1 MITASSLVAT
11 VASAFIVTF
20 ATVVFPNPST
30 LAAGRATLIG
40 GTRAAAAFLSGVLAL
55 DAIVFLVLV
64 FGLHPVLINVGIA
77 HVLPPI
83 AGVAL
88 VIAGLV
94 MVLGSRRDVRES
106 DATAV
111 ASAPPSGPALRGPF
125 LTALAVNAANPGFW
139 LWWTTVGTSFIHA
152 ARHWGDMGLTLLL
165 LAFLCGTASWYIPLL
180 WALHRGRDIF
190 PAKFQRRL
198 LAWFGVA
205 LVAFGIYLGWHWLVA
220 G

>member
-20 ATVVFPNPST
+20 ATVVVPSPST

-40 GTRAAAAFLSGVLAL
+40 GTRAAAAFLSGVLVL
-55 DAIVFLVLV
+55 DAMVFLVLV
-64 FGLHPVLINVGIA
+64 FGLHPVLLDVGIA
-77 HVLPPI
+77 HALPPI

-88 VIAGLV
+88 VIAGVV
-94 MVLGSRRDVRES
+94 MIFRSRRGAHEP
-106 DATAV
+106 DATEAG
-111 ASAPPSGPALRGPF
+111 SDPPSGPALRGPF

-180 WALHRGRDIF
+180 WALHRGRQIF
-190 PAKFQRRL
+190 PATFQQRL

-205 LVAFGIYLGWHWLVA
+205 LVAFGIYLSWHWLVA